1 MDVVLTMRKN
11 RPAARGFTL
20 VETLVAV
27 ALMALVMLAIIPLF
41 ATSLKSNG
49 AGQDFTVLNSLVK
62 QQLEQVMQYSFS
74 DPRLAVPSGATVS
87 IVNQDGTTTTS
98 SGQLYRNQLATTI
111 TDGTKTLS
119 FPYELDYV
127 VQNFP
132 MTSIA
137 NGAVPAPSTAVD
149 DANAAWVSSNGAKM
163 VTVFAASSRGSL
175 QGTGYK
181 SSGILPATMN
191 GKQIRM
197 SAIKMP

>member
-1 MDVVLTMRKN
+1 MVLKMRP
-11 RPAARGFTL
+11 RRSTARGFTL

-27 ALMALVMLAIIPLF
+27 LLMALVMLAIIPLF

-62 QQLEQVMQYSFS
+62 QQLEQVMQYSFT

-87 IVNQDGTTTTS
+87 IVNQDGSTTPS
-98 SGQLYRNQLATTI
+98 SGQLYRNQMATTI

-119 FPYELDYV
+119 FPYELDYI
-127 VQNFP
+127 VQDFP
-132 MTSIA
+132 MSA
-137 NGAVPAPSTAVD
+137 VKNGAVPDPATAVD
-149 DANAAWVSSNGAKM
+149 DANAAWVTSNGAKM
-163 VTVFAASSRGSL
+163 VTCFAASSRQSL

-181 SSGILPATMN
+181 SSGIVAATMN